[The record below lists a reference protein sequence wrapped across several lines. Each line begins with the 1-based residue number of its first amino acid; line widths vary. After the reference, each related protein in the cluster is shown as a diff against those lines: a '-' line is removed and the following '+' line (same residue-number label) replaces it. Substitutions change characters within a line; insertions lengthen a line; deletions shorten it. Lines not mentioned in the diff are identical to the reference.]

1 MAEEDSRGET
11 GAGSGT
17 ESGPRTGSTRAAARR
32 YLHETADP
40 EGRHATEARQEEA
53 EARSI
58 IPEREEP
65 ADRPLAV
72 SAMRMVEKMLLLT
85 VALLTVLAAG
95 VEIWRVWEERTVT
108 LADLL
113 LMFLYAEVIG
123 MVAVFYISRTT
134 PLFYPIFIAITAVAR
149 LIVLQSKDMDP
160 LNIIYEAGAILLLGA
175 TVAVLKQFAEK

>member
-1 MAEEDSRGET
+1 MAEDESRS
-11 GAGSGT
+11 A
-17 ESGPRTGSTRAAARR
+17 RARR
-32 YLHETADP
+32 SLNRTADP
-40 EGRHATEARQEEA
+40 EGRHANEAKAEEA

-58 IPEREEP
+58 IPEREAPEN
-65 ADRPLAV
+65 RPLAV
-72 SAMRMVEKMLLLT
+72 TAMRMVEKMLLLA
-85 VALLTVLAAG
+85 VAALTVLAAG
-95 VEIWRVWEERTVT
+95 VELWRVWEERTVA

-175 TVAVLKQFAEK
+175 TVAVLKQFAER

>member
-1 MAEEDSRGET
+1 MAEKDSSSRG
-11 GAGSGT
+11 
-17 ESGPRTGSTRAAARR
+17 RARR

-40 EGRHATEARQEEA
+40 EARHATEAREEEA

-65 ADRPLAV
+65 EDRPLAV
-72 SAMRMVEKMLLLT
+72 SAMRMVEKALLLT
-85 VALLTVLAAG
+85 VAVLTLVAAG
-95 VEIWRVWEERTVT
+95 VEIWRVWEDRSVQ

-149 LIVLQSKDMDP
+149 LIVLQSKEMDP
-160 LNIIYEAGAILLLGA
+160 INIIYEAGAILLLGA